1 MKYLPILQELF
12 ESDTIIFLVMGVM
25 SAAMVCRQSGR
36 LAGLKKCITGML
48 ASILIYAI
56 CELASNIHTN
66 FLSEIVLLFIGTFA
80 IGCGIGF
87 LACIFIGLLKNS
99 YERER

>member
-12 ESDTIIFLVMGVM
+12 ESDTYVFLIIGIVIAVIVGLRLNNQKNYIMGIIISV
-25 SAAMVCRQSGR
+25 A
-36 LAGLKKCITGML
+36 
-48 ASILIYAI
+48 IYAL

-66 FLSEIVLLFIGTFA
+66 YMSELILLFGGTVA

-87 LACIFIGLLKNS
+87 IICFLLRAFKVNKES
-99 YERER
+99 